1 MYLIELLKSLRHRWY
16 LVLTG
21 TLLTVALTV
30 AASFFVH
37 PTYIAKASV
46 VLIPPKPPIGVAR
59 NPYLNLGGLGP
70 AVDVLGAR
78 VRANRTSLE
87 LASTHPRAQITVAP
101 DTLATSAPILF
112 ITVDAPFPSEALAV
126 RDEVLATVAPTL
138 AAMQDE
144 LSIPNG
150 SRMAVSTLASGSQ
163 PEQSSR
169 AQLRVLILI
178 LGVGGALTVVGTGLI
193 DGILSRRQERQSAP
207 VKRSRRKR
215 AAAKYAGGWW
225 GDDVSESSSPAAD
238 AFLMWV
244 DEQADTNTPASST
257 GPDQFDLQPEPS
269 SEIIGD
275 SPIIIA
281 VESPIMPIDDD
292 QIMHIPATSNSR
304 PPIDDEQTAST
315 PTVTGSGNMADEED
329 LSHAAISDALDQ
341 LDLDEELSAS
351 AVGTDSDPIGE
362 EDLGDA
368 ATPTP
373 LDQPDQDLDAA
384 FAGSSSGSLNGQAD
398 PTAAATPPDQNQPD
412 EPEVSTVLT
421 PSGSLNQ
428 PEGGAADASSVPAED
443 QQSSAAA
450 TAETSA
456 NPEDAEGESQS
467 ESPSERTES
476 EESAD
481 LAKSQ
486 T

>member
-21 TLLTVALTV
+21 MLLTVALTV

-112 ITVDAPFPSEALAV
+112 ITVDAPFPSEALTV
-126 RDEVLATVAPTL
+126 RDEVLATVSPTL

-150 SRMAVSTLASGSQ
+150 SRMAVSTLASSSQ

-193 DGILSRRQERQSAP
+193 DGILNRQERQNAP

-225 GDDVSESSSPAAD
+225 GDDVTESSSPAAD

-292 QIMHIPATSNSR
+292 QLMHIPAASNSQ
-304 PPIDDEQTAST
+304 PPIDDQQIAST
-315 PTVTGSGNMADEED
+315 PTVTGSGNMADEEE

-368 ATPTP
+368 ATLTP
-373 LDQPDQDLDAA
+373 LDQPDQDLGAA
-384 FAGSSSGSLNGQAD
+384 FGSSSGSLNGQAD
-398 PTAAATPPDQNQPD
+398 PTAAATPPDQNRPD
-412 EPEVSTVLT
+412 EQEASTMLT

-443 QQSSAAA
+443 QQSSAADI
-450 TAETSA
+450 AETSA